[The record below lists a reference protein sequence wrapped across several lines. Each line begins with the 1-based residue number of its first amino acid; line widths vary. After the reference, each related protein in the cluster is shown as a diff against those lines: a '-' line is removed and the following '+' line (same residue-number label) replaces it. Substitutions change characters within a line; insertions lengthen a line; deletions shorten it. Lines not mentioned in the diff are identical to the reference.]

1 MRAKEFT
8 EGEVVDFP
16 MGKRMAQRGMQQDAI
31 TGIWNPIPDP
41 NDIDYVVVSD
51 EGGRQVG
58 HATKKSR
65 KEADI
70 EAKKLRLKGINAYV
84 IEM

>member
-1 MRAKEFT
+1 
-8 EGEVVDFP
+8 
-16 MGKRMAQRGMQQDAI
+16 MQQDEI
-31 TGIWNPIPDP
+31 TGLWNPIPDS

-51 EGGRQVG
+51 SERGQVG

-70 EAKKLRLKGINAYV
+70 EAKKLRLKGIDAYV